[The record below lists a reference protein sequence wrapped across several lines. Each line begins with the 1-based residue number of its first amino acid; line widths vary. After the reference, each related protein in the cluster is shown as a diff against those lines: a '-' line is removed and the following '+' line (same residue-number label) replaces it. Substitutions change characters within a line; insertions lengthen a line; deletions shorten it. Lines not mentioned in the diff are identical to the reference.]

1 MSDKNT
7 HAADAAGTT
16 VPGLR
21 VETIDVVDELAD
33 VADFMAM
40 LGLMLRGMRG
50 VAPCEGIDENA
61 LRCAARLTDDMEG
74 RLRACVDRLVG
85 QREPDDGAW
94 HGTSRENGGSAGG
107 TVTSA

>member
-21 VETIDVVDELAD
+21 VETIDIVDELAD

-40 LGLMLRGMRG
+40 LGLVLRGMRG

-61 LRCAARLTDDMEG
+61 LRCAARLTEDAEE
-74 RLRACVDRLVG
+74 RLRACVDHLTALC
-85 QREPDDGAW
+85 EPTEGAW
-94 HGTSRENGGSAGG
+94 HGTSREDGGSAGG
-107 TVTSA
+107 TVTSS

>member
-33 VADFMAM
+33 VADFVAM
-40 LGLMLRGMRG
+40 LGLVLRGMRG

-74 RLRACVDRLVG
+74 RLRGCVDRLTSL
-85 QREPDDGAW
+85 REPTEGAW
-94 HGTSRENGGSAGG
+94 HGTSRENGGSVGDTTLA
-107 TVTSA
+107 